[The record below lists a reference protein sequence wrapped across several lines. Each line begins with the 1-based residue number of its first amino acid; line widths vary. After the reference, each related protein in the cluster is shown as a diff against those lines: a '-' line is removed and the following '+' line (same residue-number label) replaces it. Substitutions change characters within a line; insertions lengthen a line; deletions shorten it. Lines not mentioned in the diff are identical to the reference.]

1 MNIIKSY
8 KKKDFIFSL
17 FFIYNN
23 FSEVDLGRHIACEV
37 CDEKVTG
44 GYDPETNQV
53 NVNYKVFIFLYY

>member
-1 MNIIKSY
+1 M
-8 KKKDFIFSL
+8 